1 MLPDVCKLAISRKKD
16 NDVTIFWHDVIVK
29 FFDLASFLLSS
40 LVTSPSFMSI
50 SWLVLELWQFSFIK
64 DWPKIQKS
72 KISSSEFCPRSR
84 DWGTKFGTNIS
95 NKMLLSAAKY
105 QGYCFYHFWA
115 IKGKPT
121 ERRVKSPPTHTQI
134 RLHKSATKSK
144 IQVRTTLL
152 PFTLKNISQYFAVYQ
167 NKA

>member
-84 DWGTKFGTNIS
+84 DWGGLVVPNLAQIFLIKCCWMLQNTKVTAFTIS
-95 NKMLLSAAKY
+95 ELLRENLQS
-105 QGYCFYHFWA
+105 G
-115 IKGKPT
+115 G
-121 ERRVKSPPTHTQI
+121 
-134 RLHKSATKSK
+134 
-144 IQVRTTLL
+144 
-152 PFTLKNISQYFAVYQ
+152 
-167 NKA
+167 